1 MQGLLLGSKIS
12 LQLLQVSWGCWAEPG
27 HGVELNWTVLGE
39 PWVDW
44 EHPRAVPADGTG
56 VTWVLVVVMRGSSA
70 PSSPAHPAF
79 ASSLPHSQ
87 SGTPS

>member
-44 EHPRAVPADGTG
+44 ELSLLMAPVSP
-56 VTWVLVVVMRGSSA
+56 GS
-70 PSSPAHPAF
+70 
-79 ASSLPHSQ
+79 LWW
-87 SGTPS
+87 